1 MSDAAIKAAAKAIR
15 EAMDNKRP
23 APCNPTFM
31 DSEDQWWQVRHWHTL
46 GLVKSSTGP
55 HGKQSKVKPSVSWAH
70 NLMPDTYPTLDA
82 LLQAMEGAAVERA
95 AGGGA

>member
-1 MSDAAIKAAAKAIR
+1 MSDEAIKKALEAIR

-46 GLVKSSTGP
+46 GLVKNSTGP
-55 HGKQSKVKPSVSWAH
+55 HGKKSKVKPSVSWAH
-70 NLMPDTYPTLDA
+70 DLMPDAYPTLAA
-82 LLQAMEGAAVERA
+82 LLEAMEASRDE
-95 AGGGA
+95 